1 MYGWIYMCICRY
13 RMYISIHNTYVCV
26 CIYIKLVWVIC
37 VCYEW
42 QTMKAYLTIY
52 SGSFFIWRG
61 IPSYGIVT
69 WKFSRGFLCF
79 FSFSYSFAHTYIPA
93 PPPLPPSFLHFQRN
107 EEEIKWES
115 NCVREKCS
123 TSIFGCFVLLL
134 KSLLPIAW
142 FFVTSK
148 DTDRYV
154 RGQNNT
160 ENSQGKG
167 GRNCIALNLKLLYGI
182 DNNRLSLD

>member
-1 MYGWIYMCICRY
+1 MGLL
-13 RMYISIHNTYVCV
+13 HENFQGAFCV
-26 CIYIKLVWVIC
+26 FL
-37 VCYEW
+37 
-42 QTMKAYLTIY
+42 
-52 SGSFFIWRG
+52 
-61 IPSYGIVT
+61 PSDILSHT
-69 WKFSRGFLCF
+69 
-79 FSFSYSFAHTYIPA
+79 HTYQHHHPY
-93 PPPLPPSFLHFQRN
+93 PPSFLHFQRN

-123 TSIFGCFVLLL
+123 TSNFGCFVLLL

-148 DTDRYV
+148 DMDRYV
-154 RGQNNT
+154 RGQDNI
-160 ENSQGKG
+160 ENGQGKG